1 MNWPNMI
8 IDALWQ
14 FPVKGL
20 GGVRLDSADLV
31 AGQHFPGDRRFAIT
45 TGHPHLADMPD
56 GSWQKKAA
64 FLQLMSHEQLAALDC
79 HFAGTILTI
88 SQNGREY
95 LSADMDSAEG
105 AAAINGFFADF
116 MGDSLAGTPR
126 LMQIRNGAYVDRQA
140 PWVSLGGTA
149 SVAHVATTVGHR
161 PDARR
166 YRLNIMLETTTPFEE
181 AGLIGHRV
189 ALGKTVLRVDGPVG
203 RCAAIDVD
211 PDNGIRGPQLVPKMK
226 KAFGHTDLGIL
237 AEVIEGGPVKPGDRL
252 QRLD

>member
-1 MNWPNMI
+1 MI

-31 AGQHFPGDRRFAIT
+31 AGQHFPGDRQFAIT
-45 TGHPHLADMPD
+45 AGHPRFADSPA

-79 HFAGTILTI
+79 HFAGTVITLH
-88 SQNGREY
+88 QNGAER

-105 AAAINGFFADF
+105 AAAITRFF
-116 MGDSLAGTPR
+116 GDMFGESLATEPR
-126 LMQIRNGAYVDRQA
+126 LMRIDDGAYTDTKA
-140 PWVSLGGTA
+140 PWISLGGTA
-149 SVAHVATTVGHR
+149 SVNHVAEVMGHR

-166 YRLNIMLETTTPFEE
+166 YRLNIMMETRTPFEE
-181 AGLIGHRV
+181 AGLIGRKV
-189 ALGKTVLRVDGPVG
+189 ALGGAILQIVEPVG

-211 PDNGIRGPQLVPKMK
+211 PENGARGPHLLPRMAT
-226 KAFGHTDLGIL
+226 AFGHTDLGIF
-237 AEVIEGGPVKPGDRL
+237 AKIIQSGTVTPGDQLR
-252 QRLD
+252 QLD